1 MNDLTDMEIE
11 AIQQE
16 MGGEFGEL
24 LTTEF
29 NSYETFV

>member
-1 MNDLTDMEIE
+1 MNDLTDLQIE

-16 MGGEFGEL
+16 MGNEFGEL

-29 NSYETFV
+29 IDYD

>member
-1 MNDLTDMEIE
+1 MNDLTEMEIE

-16 MGGEFGEL
+16 MGNEFGEL

-29 NSYETFV
+29 IDYD